1 MMLHYTMS
9 FPVPQNISRKRHTTT
24 LPCSVVTTAPSNV
37 AVSSRQGFLTIITA
51 AALTCCCP
59 PSNKHQPLPTED
71 KPAASADPLTCPVSA
86 DPEPSP
92 RPKPRPDNLDLSRLS
107 IRESGGY
114 KTFLP
119 EIGSLSPPPER
130 AELSGEGGGG
140 EGSSPEGGSRAVLT
154 VDVLE
159 KTTEKRKG
167 SREEVGG
174 SKEKMGERLG
184 GSGQRLGGGSPA
196 GRGRGPEERAGE
208 REEVRIAEMIKNAD
222 LSELQE
228 LLRSPVESSPD
239 SPPPW

>member
-1 MMLHYTMS
+1 ML
-9 FPVPQNISRKRHTTT
+9 
-24 LPCSVVTTAPSNV
+24 
-37 AVSSRQGFLTIITA
+37 QGFLTIITA

-59 PSNKHQPLPTED
+59 PANRHQPLPVED
-71 KPAASADPLTCPVSA
+71 KAASGAVPLTCPVNA

-92 RPKPRPDNLDLSRLS
+92 QSRPKHRPENLDLSRLS

-130 AELSGEGGGG
+130 AELLPEPAIGSEVSSMEGDSTGALAVDAVAKTAGKM
-140 EGSSPEGGSRAVLT
+140 GGS
-154 VDVLE
+154 
-159 KTTEKRKG
+159 
-167 SREEVGG
+167 
-174 SKEKMGERLG
+174 GERLG
-184 GSGQRLGGGSPA
+184 GSRQRLGALLAPGRDGSA
-196 GRGRGPEERAGE
+196 ERGRGSRERVTESEERAGAQ
-208 REEVRIAEMIKNAD
+208 EELRIAEMIKNAD

>member
-1 MMLHYTMS
+1 MT
-9 FPVPQNISRKRHTTT
+9 
-24 LPCSVVTTAPSNV
+24 PSNV
-37 AVSSRQGFLTIITA
+37 IFSSRQSFLTIITA

-71 KPAASADPLTCPVSA
+71 KSTASADPLTCPVSA

-92 RPKPRPDNLDLSRLS
+92 RPKHRPDNLDLSRLS

-130 AELSGEGGGG
+130 AELSGEGEGG
-140 EGSSPEGGSRAVLT
+140 EGSSPEGESRAVLT

-159 KTTEKRKG
+159 KTTEKRRE
-167 SREEVGG
+167 SREEIGG

-184 GSGQRLGGGSPA
+184 GSRQRMGGGGSPA
-196 GRGRGPEERAGE
+196 GRKKESEERAGE
-208 REEVRIAEMIKNAD
+208 QEVRIAEMIKNAD

-228 LLRSPVESSPD
+228 LLRSPIESSPD